1 MFTTDDDVAPV
12 SEHTQETEGRLQK
25 ARLQQNGRDF
35 SKMCRVALTS
45 LRDNSSC
52 SVSHT
57 PASGRRCCFH
67 TDRRRCVFVDQV
79 NSSALKLD
87 DQQLHPASTSEL
99 VTFVEL

>member
-1 MFTTDDDVAPV
+1 MFTRDDGVAPV

-25 ARLQQNGRDF
+25 VRLQQNGSDF

-57 PASGRRCCFH
+57 PLTDVGVVYTQTGGDVCLLTRRTLQPSNWMTTNFI
-67 TDRRRCVFVDQV
+67 QLQPV
-79 NSSALKLD
+79 NL
-87 DQQLHPASTSEL
+87 
-99 VTFVEL
+99 

>member
-35 SKMCRVALTS
+35 SKMCSLALTS

-57 PASGRRCCFH
+57 PLPDVG
-67 TDRRRCVFVDQV
+67 VV
-79 NSSALKLD
+79 
-87 DQQLHPASTSEL
+87 STPTGGDVCL
-99 VTFVEL
+99 LTR